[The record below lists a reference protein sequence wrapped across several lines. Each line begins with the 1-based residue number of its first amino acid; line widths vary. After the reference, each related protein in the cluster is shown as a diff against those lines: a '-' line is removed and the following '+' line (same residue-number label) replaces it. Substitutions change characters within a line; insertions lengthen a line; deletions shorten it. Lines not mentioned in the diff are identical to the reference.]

1 MDRKRFRSGT
11 HFRFRMST
19 KESRDIFSDRFSDTL
34 KAARQLIG
42 GTNEN
47 VLSPLST
54 QNLPFHHRIATTK
67 EPFP

>member
-1 MDRKRFRSGT
+1 MGHIFDLDCQRT
-11 HFRFRMST
+11 NHVT
-19 KESRDIFSDRFSDTL
+19 FSDRFSDTL

-54 QNLPFHHRIATTK
+54 QNLSFRHRIDTTK
-67 EPFP
+67 EPFS